1 MVIQMIKKH
10 FETIK
15 GQSISIDVSNEAP
28 CIHDDVE
35 FLNVESLGYPP
46 IWVCF
51 KCGKEFN
58 ENEFLKLQQSNLN

>member
-1 MVIQMIKKH
+1 MIKKH

-15 GQSISIDVSNEAP
+15 GQSVFIDVPNEAP
-28 CIHDDVE
+28 CRHDEVE
-35 FLNVESLGYPP
+35 FLNAESLGCPP
-46 IWVCF
+46 IWVCS